1 LQSTIKDNFFIV
13 TGGPGAGKSTL
24 IDRLEQQ
31 GFARSV
37 EAGRA
42 IIQDQTAIGGSAL
55 PWKDASLFAE
65 LMLSWELRSYG
76 MAQQGTGAVFFD
88 RGVPDVVAY
97 LRLVGLSVPEHMRK
111 AVEMFRYNRRVF
123 IAPPWKEIFRQ
134 DRERKQ
140 DFDEGVRT
148 YDSLVETYT
157 SLDYELV
164 EIPCVAV
171 EERVRF
177 VLDNLPRILESDPT
191 PSVQG

>member
-1 LQSTIKDNFFIV
+1 LSGTVSDRFFIV

-42 IIQDQTAIGGSAL
+42 IIQDEMAIDGSAL

-65 LMLSWELRSYG
+65 LMLSWEMRSYG
-76 MAQQGTGAVFFD
+76 IAQVGSGPVFFD

-97 LRLVGLSVPEHMRK
+97 LRLVSLPVPEHLRK
-111 AVEMFRYNRRVF
+111 AVEIFRYNRRVF
-123 IAPPWKEIFRQ
+123 IAPPWQEIFQQ

-140 DFDEGVRT
+140 GFDEAVRT
-148 YDSLVETYT
+148 YNSLVETY
-157 SLDYELV
+157 SSFEYEVV
-164 EIPCVAV
+164 EIPCISV
-171 EERVRF
+171 EDRVRF
-177 VLDNLPRILESDPT
+177 VLENLPRDSHI
-191 PSVQG
+191 